1 MKRKLLIGKNVYEI
15 EFQEFEDEID
25 VDELMTIHYENL
37 VGEII
42 TFPVVVNRLGLL
54 LADAERALAETKL
67 NCEIMEAKV
76 REEIRTAL
84 NDEEDRKKPAT
95 VDEVNTAVYQSPV
108 YKANK
113 LKLFEAQK
121 TRDYVASLLFS
132 AKDKSS
138 KLDKLSLSIPAG
150 DIEEHLLQ
158 SKANS
163 VMKVRKRRKL
173 IPDEDGS

>member
-1 MKRKLLIGKNVYEI
+1 MKRKLLIGKDVYEI
-15 EFQEFEDEID
+15 EFQEFEEEID
-25 VDELMTIHYENL
+25 VDDLMAIHYDNL

-54 LADAERALAETKL
+54 LADAERALSETKL
-67 NCEIMEAKV
+67 NCAIAEAKL
-76 REEIRTAL
+76 REEVRVTL
-84 NDEEDRKKPAT
+84 NAEEDRRKAPT
-95 VDEVNTAVYQSPV
+95 VDEVNTVTYQSPI
-108 YKANK
+108 YKANQIR
-113 LKLFEAQK
+113 LFEAQK

-173 IPDEDGS
+173 IPDEDDS

>member
-1 MKRKLLIGKNVYEI
+1 
-15 EFQEFEDEID
+15 
-25 VDELMTIHYENL
+25 
-37 VGEII
+37 
-42 TFPVVVNRLGLL
+42 
-54 LADAERALAETKL
+54 
-67 NCEIMEAKV
+67 MEAKV

-95 VDEVNTAVYQSPV
+95 VDEINTAVYQSPV

-173 IPDEDGS
+173 IPDEDDS

>member
-15 EFQEFEDEID
+15 EFQEFDEEID

-54 LADAERALAETKL
+54 LADAERSLAEAKL
-67 NCEIMEAKV
+67 NGEILEAKI
-76 REEIRTAL
+76 REEVRSELI
-84 NDEEDRKKPAT
+84 NEEDRKKPPT
-95 VDEVNTAVYQSPV
+95 IDEVNSAVSQSPL

-113 LKLFEAQK
+113 LKIFEAQK
-121 TRDYVASLLFS
+121 TRDYVASMLFS

-158 SKANS
+158 SKVNS

-173 IPDEDGS
+173 IPDEDEM

>member
-42 TFPVVVNRLGLL
+42 TFPVVVNRGLL

-173 IPDEDGS
+173 IPDEDE

>member
-15 EFQEFEDEID
+15 EFEEFDDEIN
-25 VDELMTIHYENL
+25 VDDLLTIHYENL

-42 TFPVVVNRLGLL
+42 TFPVIVNRLGLL
-54 LADAERALAETKL
+54 LADAERSLAETKL

-95 VDEVNTAVYQSPV
+95 VDEVNAAVHQSPV

-121 TRDYVASLLFS
+121 TRDYAASLLFS

-173 IPDEDGS
+173 IPDEDE

>member
-95 VDEVNTAVYQSPV
+95 VDEVNTAVYQRPG
-108 YKANK
+108 Y
-113 LKLFEAQK
+113 
-121 TRDYVASLLFS
+121 
-132 AKDKSS
+132 
-138 KLDKLSLSIPAG
+138 
-150 DIEEHLLQ
+150 
-158 SKANS
+158 
-163 VMKVRKRRKL
+163 
-173 IPDEDGS
+173 